1 MEEERQRVLE
11 EAAELKKVAD
21 WYLHPGK
28 KVAVDSTVCGRN
40 YFTRPSAPEYDDNM
54 EEEREHALAD
64 AAELKKVAGWYFHPE
79 KKIDVDSIACGRN
92 YFTRP
97 SAPEYDDDDMEEARA
112 CVLAEAA
119 ELKMVADWYLHP
131 EKKINVEPNVFGRNY
146 FTRPSA
152 PEEEDDGMEEECECV
167 LSEAAELK
175 MVADWYLHPEKKIN
189 VEPNVFGRNYFTRPS
204 APEEEDDGTEEEREC
219 VLAEAAELKKMAD
232 WCHNPNQPIVSDGFS
247 TGRNYFTRLSAAE
260 DDMDEER
267 ELVLAE
273 AAELKQMA
281 DWCHNPNQPIVSDG
295 FATARNYF
303 TRPSAPEY
311 EDEDDNIEEERSL
324 VLAEAKELKEVAS
337 WYHEPSKPVKSNIAV
352 TRNYFTRPSAPVE
365 EDEEMANILADALEL
380 KKLAIDYLHPEKP
393 VVSSSINCIR
403 NYFDRPSAKGHADY
417 IHTEGHVNYPGDH
430 TQEHFIMH
438 ADDYHHYDHYHQDDI
453 SHGSFQSHSDHFDMD
468 EDAFHG
474 FHESINAFRDSVTDV
489 HDQPI
494 PIIKEEDDGKEG
506 HLSRSPSTIM
516 LFEEVM

>member
-1 MEEERQRVLE
+1 
-11 EAAELKKVAD
+11 
-21 WYLHPGK
+21 
-28 KVAVDSTVCGRN
+28 
-40 YFTRPSAPEYDDNM
+40 M
-54 EEEREHALAD
+54 EEEREC
-64 AAELKKVAGWYFHPE
+64 
-79 KKIDVDSIACGRN
+79 I
-92 YFTRP
+92 
-97 SAPEYDDDDMEEARA
+97 
-112 CVLAEAA
+112 LAEAA
-119 ELKMVADWYLHP
+119 KLKMVADWYIHP
-131 EKKINVEPNVFGRNY
+131 EKKINVEPNAFGRNY

-152 PEEEDDGMEEECECV
+152 PE
-167 LSEAAELK
+167 
-175 MVADWYLHPEKKIN
+175 N
-189 VEPNVFGRNYFTRPS
+189 
-204 APEEEDDGTEEEREC
+204 
-219 VLAEAAELKKMAD
+219 
-232 WCHNPNQPIVSDGFS
+232 
-247 TGRNYFTRLSAAE
+247 E

-430 TQEHFIMH
+430 TQEHYIMH
-438 ADDYHHYDHYHQDDI
+438 DDDYHHYDHYHQDDI